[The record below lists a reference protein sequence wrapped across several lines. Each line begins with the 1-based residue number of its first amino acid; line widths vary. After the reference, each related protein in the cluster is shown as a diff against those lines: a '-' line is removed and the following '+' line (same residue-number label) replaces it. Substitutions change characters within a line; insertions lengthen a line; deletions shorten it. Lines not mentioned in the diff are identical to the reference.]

1 MDKVPGADKNTQEII
16 CENDWSKL
24 TFASNQRC
32 FKSMGKVAGKDIIRT
47 CAEQNATVLAPKD
60 ETEFTQLFEILRTVL
75 GKVA

>member
-1 MDKVPGADKNTQEII
+1 MDSQEII

-47 CAEQNATVLAPKD
+47 CAEQNSTVLAPKD
-60 ETEFTQLFEILRTVL
+60 DTEFAQLFDIFKTVL